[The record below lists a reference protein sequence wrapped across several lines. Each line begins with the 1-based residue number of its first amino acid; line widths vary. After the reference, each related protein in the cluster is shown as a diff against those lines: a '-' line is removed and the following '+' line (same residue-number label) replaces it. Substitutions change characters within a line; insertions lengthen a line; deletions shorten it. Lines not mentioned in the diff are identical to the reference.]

1 MNANKFITGFF
12 LMGII
17 LINHSCSKNSNNE
30 SVMKQEVEL
39 ISFEEETSLEGI
51 NPNTM
56 DISNNEKKQKSITTD
71 FTPNNLKIIKSA
83 DTKYKVK
90 DISKA
95 SKEIKNLVLAN
106 NGYVSEMRFTN
117 SSYSKQNVFV
127 IKVPNYQFDG
137 LLEKISSSAI
147 KIDYE
152 NITTQDV
159 TEAYI
164 DAESRLKTKLKV
176 KKRYEEILRTKAYKV
191 TDLLEVE
198 EKINDIQ
205 EEIEA
210 VQGKLNFM
218 KNKVY
223 LSTIN
228 IELYEESKTLVHNE
242 ENDNKFSKE
251 INKAMNF
258 GLEIIKVFLL
268 AMVYIWPILLLL
280 ILIYIA
286 YRRKRK

>member
-1 MNANKFITGFF
+1 
-12 LMGII
+12 
-17 LINHSCSKNSNNE
+17 
-30 SVMKQEVEL
+30 MKQEVEL